1 MVFGN
6 ANFVE
11 ANHPLVTVDS
21 IKHVGEQEPGGL
33 TLVRATI
40 KTFSSRDRNLR
51 RCSALKPG
59 ARLGLL
65 YPLNNLKRQ
74 PGIL

>member
-33 TLVRATI
+33 TLVRGNDQDILNPRQELTQMFGTEARCAT
-40 KTFSSRDRNLR
+40 RA
-51 RCSALKPG
+51 ALS
-59 ARLGLL
+59 LE
-65 YPLNNLKRQ
+65 
-74 PGIL
+74 